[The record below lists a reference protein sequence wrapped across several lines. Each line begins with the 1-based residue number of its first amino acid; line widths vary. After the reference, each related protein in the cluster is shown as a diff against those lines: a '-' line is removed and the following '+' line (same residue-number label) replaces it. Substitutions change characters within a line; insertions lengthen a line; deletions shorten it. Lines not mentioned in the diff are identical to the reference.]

1 MTLLTISESAYELV
15 LREVERSGI
24 EDPAIS
30 LAETR
35 ESYPLPDEVLRLPP
49 EQRDKAL
56 HEYRAALHRI
66 PRELRAGV
74 IRRSDVPSDGLLQV
88 RDLWFCFSPEW
99 KATMNGW
106 LLDSLGDN
114 LVLLDEKRSIVLPM
128 QGR

>member
-1 MTLLTISESAYELV
+1 MALLTISESAYELV

-35 ESYPLPDEVLRLPP
+35 DSYPLPDEVLRLPP

-56 HEYRAALHRI
+56 QEYRAALHRV
-66 PRELRAGV
+66 PRQLRAGV
-74 IRRSDVPSDGLLQV
+74 FRRSDVPPNGLFQV

-106 LLDSLGDN
+106 LLDSLGDD
-114 LVLLDEKRSIVLPM
+114 LVLLDEKRNIVLPM